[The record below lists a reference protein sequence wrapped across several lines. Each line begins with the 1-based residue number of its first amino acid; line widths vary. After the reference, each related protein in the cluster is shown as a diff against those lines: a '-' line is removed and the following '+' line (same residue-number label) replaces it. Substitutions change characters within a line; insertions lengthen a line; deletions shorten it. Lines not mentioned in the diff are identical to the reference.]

1 LAKSW
6 KIGDRVKWRRPGE
19 RRWKNGNVRLILND
33 ADGSVSLWD
42 KRGLHV
48 AVPND
53 PAYIKERK
61 R

>member
-1 LAKSW
+1 MANW
-6 KIGDRVKWRRPGE
+6 QPGDKVKWRRPDE
-19 RRWKNGNVRLILND
+19 RFWKPGTVRLVFND